1 MSNIEYTVTKR
12 YGKIDRGDS
21 KWPLEVTEVSWNGR
35 PPKVDIRFWTPDA
48 KPRKGITHGR
58 PNYLTIHYAQIAKS
72 CGVDSFL
79 HKLRHT
85 FASQLVQNGVELYT
99 VSKLLGHS
107 SIQMTEIYAHMAPP
121 TLHRAIAKLPERQ
134 IQPK

>member
-48 KPRKGITHGR
+48 KPRKGIT
-58 PNYLTIHYAQIAKS
+58 LTVGEARQ
-72 CGVDSFL
+72 
-79 HKLRHT
+79 LRDIL
-85 FASQLVQNGVELYT
+85 SR
-99 VSKLLGHS
+99 
-107 SIQMTEIYAHMAPP
+107 I
-121 TLHRAIAKLPERQ
+121 
-134 IQPK
+134 